1 MKTLSRITVLIIVAL
16 SFVSASAQDFEG
28 TWYSSSDYGIFGNIK
43 IQKNDEDYS
52 VQIKSEEGLKTA
64 KGKIVNGVLCFECL
78 CDVEYGRFWIDSW
91 NYEKGCILVDDGNHG
106 YYSRGK
112 ASNIYSG
119 SDCSQGNPATVA
131 KTYWKFKLVPKEDHM
146 VLYWSLPVYYY
157 DSRGIVAFSDS
168 EDIWL
173 NKTYTNW

>member
-64 KGKIVNGVLCFECL
+64 KGKIVNGVLCF
-78 CDVEYGRFWIDSW
+78 
-91 NYEKGCILVDDGNHG
+91 
-106 YYSRGK
+106 
-112 ASNIYSG
+112 
-119 SDCSQGNPATVA
+119 
-131 KTYWKFKLVPKEDHM
+131 
-146 VLYWSLPVYYY
+146 
-157 DSRGIVAFSDS
+157 
-168 EDIWL
+168 
-173 NKTYTNW
+173 